1 MDWLSKKKPL
11 LQYHSFSRRTHS
23 VGFLGTKAAE
33 LPPVSNTSHRAL
45 VVLPASTPPSST
57 TPSRMEVGGLTV
69 LVRCL
74 LTLNQAGILETT
86 VLTEGPRES
95 VEAEIRGDARL
106 ESVRVASI
114 AESPEWR
121 ASARGDVLLVF
132 ADRVFSPSLID
143 ALLREA
149 LPEGGCVSVRDE
161 RRRFLG
167 LACCRV
173 PSAEPGRPAST
184 DPREWIEWLE
194 RLGPASTIR
203 PAKGEFG
210 EKVRTREDAARA
222 EERLMQGLVKE
233 TDSFLAR
240 RVHRP
245 VSLFITRRLAR
256 TRITPNRTTLIHAA
270 VGLLGAVLFAQP
282 VVWAQV
288 LGSLL
293 FLFSSMVDGCDGEIA
308 RLKFQQSGLG
318 GWLDLWADNVVHV
331 AVFAG
336 IAVGLHRQAPAD
348 RFLWLGGL
356 SCLGVLLSA
365 GIVSWKILR
374 RKSGKG
380 NLFVSVDEGPDPTE
394 PDAGRTGAGWIRDID
409 DFLARRDF
417 IYVLVPLAALGK
429 LEWFLWASAVGGNL
443 FFLSLLVLYA
453 RR

>member
-1 MDWLSKKKPL
+1 
-11 LQYHSFSRRTHS
+11 
-23 VGFLGTKAAE
+23 
-33 LPPVSNTSHRAL
+33 
-45 VVLPASTPPSST
+45 
-57 TPSRMEVGGLTV
+57 MEVGGLTV

-74 LTLNQAGILETT
+74 LTLNRAGILETT

-95 VEAEIRGDARL
+95 IEAEIRGDARL

-121 ASARGDVLLVF
+121 ESAQGVFLLVF

-143 ALLREA
+143 ALLRE
-149 LPEGGCVSVRDE
+149 PPPKGGCVSVRDE

-173 PSAEPGRPAST
+173 SLAEPDWPAT
-184 DPREWIEWLE
+184 ADPREWIERLE
-194 RLGPASTIR
+194 RLCPASTIR
-203 PAKGEFG
+203 PAQGEFV
-210 EKVRTREDAARA
+210 ETVRAREDVRRA
-222 EERLMQGLVKE
+222 EERLMKGLVKE
-233 TDSFLAR
+233 TDSLLAR

-270 VGLLGAVLFAQP
+270 IGLLGALLFAQP

-308 RLKFQQSGLG
+308 RLKFQQSELG

-336 IAVGLHRQAPAD
+336 IAVGLHREAPAD

-356 SCLGVLLSA
+356 ACLGVLLSA
-365 GIVSWKILR
+365 GIVSWKVLR
-374 RKSGKG
+374 RKSGKE
-380 NLFVSVDEGPDPTE
+380 NLFVSVGEGPDRAE
-394 PDAGRTGAGWIRDID
+394 PGAGRTGAGWIRDID

-417 IYVLVPLAALGK
+417 VYVLVPLAALGK
-429 LEWFLWASAVGGNL
+429 LEWFLWASALGGHL
-443 FFLSLLVLYA
+443 FFLSLLVLSA
-453 RR
+453 RGSR